1 MDFEKLTK
9 ERNEGK
15 GFAQEIGIVTT
26 EVREG
31 FAQGEIELEPRHLN
45 ALHSVHGGCIFSL
58 ADSIGGAC
66 ALSRGHYVVTLSS
79 TINYLNMAKHCR
91 KIVATAQTVKW
102 GYKTIVVDVD
112 IWDDNQVFVA
122 KITNTYY
129 NTGRSVPAER
139 SRVSP

>member
-1 MDFEKLTK
+1 MDFEKLIK

-31 FAQGEIELEPRHLN
+31 FAQGEIDILPRHLN

-66 ALSRGHYVVTLSS
+66 ALSRGNYVVTLSS
-79 TINYLNMAKHCR
+79 TINYLNMAKHC
-91 KIVATAQTVKW
+91 KKLLATAKTAKW
-102 GYKTIVVDVD
+102 GYKTIVVDVE
-112 IWDDNQVFVA
+112 IWDENQVFVA

-129 NTGRSVPAER
+129 NTGRAVPAEKKGI
-139 SRVSP
+139 SC